1 MYIVIL
7 VTAMN
12 VEEANKISKKLVE
25 DKLVAC
31 VNILDQVKSIFRWEG
46 KIDEAQEVLMIMKS
60 RKDLFKKIV
69 KVVKSL
75 HSYSVPEVIAL
86 PVIDGNKD
94 YLDWIK
100 NST

>member
-12 VEEANKISKKLVE
+12 VEEANTISKKLVE

-46 KIDEAQEVLMIMKS
+46 KIDEAKEVLMIMKS
-60 RKDLFKKIV
+60 RKALFEKIV

>member
-12 VEEANKISKKLVE
+12 VEEANTISKKLVE

-60 RKDLFKKIV
+60 RKALFEKIV

>member
-7 VTAMN
+7 VTAVN
-12 VEEANKISKKLVE
+12 VEEANTISKKLVE

-60 RKDLFKKIV
+60 RKDLFEKIV
-69 KVVKSL
+69 ETVKSL